1 MRLSLLISSLLTLH
15 GVLADVT
22 SAETAPGATLNLGG
36 SVATTE
42 PGVAASTSTSI
53 LDPAITTAPVG
64 DLSTVT
70 IDGSPG
76 YQVAG
81 NCVKECLFQEFD
93 NTPDGLIL
101 PAELGCNRYYPP
113 INKLSLYLYPKS
125 KINIETENTKA
136 N

>member
-1 MRLSLLISSLLTLH
+1 MRLSLLVSSLLTLH
-15 GVLADVT
+15 SVLADVT
-22 SAETAPGATLNLGG
+22 SATLNLGG
-36 SVATTE
+36 TVATTE

-81 NCVKECLFQEFD
+81 NCVKECLFQEFE

-101 PAELGCNRYYPP
+101 PAELGCNRYFPSLNILP
-113 INKLSLYLYPKS
+113 LYLYPKPP
-125 KINIETENTKA
+125 NQY
-136 N
+136 

>member
-1 MRLSLLISSLLTLH
+1 MRLSLLFSSLLTLH

-22 SAETAPGATLNLGG
+22 IAPGATLGG
-36 SVATTE
+36 TVATTE
-42 PGVAASTSTSI
+42 AGVAASTSTSI

-81 NCVKECLFQEFD
+81 NCVKECLFQEFE

-101 PAELGCNRYYPP
+101 PAELGCNRYFPSLNILP
-113 INKLSLYLYPKS
+113 LYLYPKPP
-125 KINIETENTKA
+125 NQY
-136 N
+136 